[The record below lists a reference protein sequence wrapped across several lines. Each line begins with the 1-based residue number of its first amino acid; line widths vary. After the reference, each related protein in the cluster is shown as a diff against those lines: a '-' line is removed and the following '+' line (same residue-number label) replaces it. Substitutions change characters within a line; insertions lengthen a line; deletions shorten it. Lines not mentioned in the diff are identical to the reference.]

1 MSHEVTL
8 RTSHPVVNALVG
20 TWLADARL
28 ALPRPVT
35 LVIDVAPLPLAGTDE
50 RAVFRQGRVAIR
62 SGPPADTIA
71 LDWEPRL
78 GRALLAPHSTTA
90 RVTVTEQGLEH
101 SNELLRS
108 FLLNVCILLVRRVG
122 LHHVHGATLRDPGG
136 RGWLLVGVSGSGK
149 STTTALL
156 AKQGW
161 GVGTDD
167 IAFLTT
173 GDLPASADV
182 VAWRERLALHDDA
195 VVATGHEGGTALA
208 SRRKTGWYPE
218 ELGTGWVDRITP
230 ALLAFTTVSGT
241 APTAV
246 APIRAKEALS
256 RLMRCSP
263 WVALEADL
271 ADEHLGLMSRVAMQ
285 ARAFDVTLGRDLFDR
300 PGLLLEL
307 IA

>member
-1 MSHEVTL
+1 MTHGVSL
-8 RTSHPVVNALVG
+8 RTSHPGVSALVG
-20 TWLADARL
+20 AWLADARL
-28 ALPRPVT
+28 TLPRPVS
-35 LVIDVAPLPLAGTDE
+35 LAIEVGPLPLPPADD

-62 SGPPADTIA
+62 SGPPAETVT

-78 GRALLAPHSTTA
+78 GRAVLAPQSATA
-90 RVTVTEQGLEH
+90 NVTITEQGLER

-108 FLLNVCILLVRRVG
+108 FVLNVCILLVRRVG

-136 RGWLLVGVSGSGK
+136 RDWLLVGASGSGK

-161 GVGTDD
+161 SVGTDD
-167 IAFLTT
+167 IAFLAA
-173 GDLPASADV
+173 GDTPATVDV
-182 VAWRERLALHDDA
+182 IAWRERLALHDDA
-195 VVATGHEGGTALA
+195 VAATGHAGGTPLV
-208 SRRKTGWYPE
+208 SRRKTGWYAE
-218 ELGTGWVDRITP
+218 DIGSAWVDRVTP
-230 ALLAFTTVSGT
+230 AVLAFTHVSAT
-241 APTAV
+241 AATAV
-246 APIRAKEALS
+246 APIRAREAVS

-271 ADEHLGLMSRVAMQ
+271 ADEHLALISRVATQ

-307 IA
+307 VA